1 MDYKNFYYWLEGY
14 LQDRLENE
22 RISVGPIVEKMGQ
35 VKEIDQNPIN
45 SNGLVSGQPLSLVDI
60 PKSKNLF
67 DIQFKIN
74 TEQLNND

>member
-1 MDYKNFYYWLEGY
+1 
-14 LQDRLENE
+14 LENE

-45 SNGLVSGQPLSLVDI
+45 SNGLVSGQPLSLIDI
-60 PKSKNLF
+60 PKPKNPF